1 MVEEVDTIVLEDN
14 NSYMI
19 TNELVINNTKYL
31 LLTNEND
38 ITKYCIRKIKNINN
52 EEYLV
57 GLDSEEELN
66 QVLSVFMKN
75 KPSAN

>member
-66 QVLSVFMKN
+66 QVLSVFMKE
-75 KPSAN
+75 KPSA